1 MIHQIL
7 IQFSNTFQK
16 KQIEHLVVKFNEKEK
31 VVRVSLRSEELL
43 TILNRNETNSKVQA
57 LWRPEYGSFMLESSP
72 GQPYVGLLKN
82 INLVEANMRRR
93 RQEVREHLAK
103 DEFIMTLTSFPRLG
117 TPEFTW
123 PIVAGSQINHK
134 TNVGRSILFP
144 DEAISQIYPRFMS
157 FTHNV
162 RQRRGENVKIALTV
176 FKDENTEIP
185 VKGSPADQPDA
196 VFMDAIGFGASC
208 CCLQVTF
215 QVLLVFIIL
224 ANFLV

>member
-1 MIHQIL
+1 M
-7 IQFSNTFQK
+7 
-16 KQIEHLVVKFNEKEK
+16 KFDEQNR
-31 VVRVSLRSEELL
+31 VARVSLRSDELL
-43 TILNRNETNSKVQA
+43 TILNQKETNSKVEA

-72 GQPYVGLLKN
+72 GRPYVGLLKS

-93 RQEVREHLAK
+93 RQEILEHLCK

-123 PIVAGSQINHK
+123 PVADESHLKQK
-134 TNVGRSILFP
+134 CNVGNSLYFP

-162 RQRRGENVKIALTV
+162 RQRRGENVQIKLNV
-176 FKDENTEIP
+176 FKDENTEFP
-185 VKGSPADQPDA
+185 VKGAPANQPN
-196 VFMDAIGFGASC
+196 VVCMDAIGFGASC

-215 QVLLVFIIL
+215 QVCLLKKSIDFSVHLLKQI
-224 ANFLV
+224 

>member
-1 MIHQIL
+1 M
-7 IQFSNTFQK
+7 
-16 KQIEHLVVKFNEKEK
+16 KFDEQNK
-31 VVRVSLRSEELL
+31 VARVSLRSDELL
-43 TILNRNETNSKVQA
+43 PILNQKETNSKVDT

-72 GQPYVGLLKN
+72 GRPYDGLSKS

-93 RQEVREHLAK
+93 RQEVLEYLSK

-123 PIVAGSQINHK
+123 PIADESHLSHRS
-134 TNVGRSILFP
+134 NVGRSLYFP

-162 RQRRGENVKIALTV
+162 RQRRGENVKIKLNV

-185 VKGSPADQPDA
+185 VKGAPASQPNA
-196 VFMDAIGFGASC
+196 VYMDAIGFGASC

-215 QVLLVFIIL
+215 QVSLLHFSF
-224 ANFLV
+224 N

>member
-1 MIHQIL
+1 M
-7 IQFSNTFQK
+7 
-16 KQIEHLVVKFNEKEK
+16 KFNEKEK
-31 VVRVSLRSEELL
+31 VVRVLLRSKELL
-43 TILNRNETNSKVQA
+43 QILNSNETDSKVEA
-57 LWRPEYGSFMLESSP
+57 LWRPEYGAFMLESSP
-72 GQPYVGLLKN
+72 GRPYVGLLKN

-93 RQEVREHLAK
+93 RQEVREHLFE

-123 PIVAGSQINHK
+123 PRLNH
-134 TNVGRSILFP
+134 NQLLGQSICFP

-185 VKGSPADQPDA
+185 VEGSPADQPGA
-196 VFMDAIGFGASC
+196 VYMDAIGFGASC

-215 QVLLVFIIL
+215 QVYLQIIF
-224 ANFLV
+224 AYIF